1 MEEAGGPWPSRVR
14 GRHGVGGLLPR
25 HCPEPGE
32 WDRQGRLGIPEP
44 GEWDRQGWLVRG
56 RHGVAAGGPWL
67 SRVRGRHGVDGLLP
81 RYCLEPGEWD
91 RQGRLDSGQEKSQG
105 PVEWALRE

>member
-1 MEEAGGPWPSRVR
+1 MSGPAACCQDGWMEEAGGPWP
-14 GRHGVGGLLPR
+14 
-25 HCPEPGE
+25 
-32 WDRQGRLGIPEP
+32 
-44 GEWDRQGWLVRG
+44 
-56 RHGVAAGGPWL
+56 